1 MLTPK
6 QEGRRTLM
14 GTPWKSEVRREALQD
29 AAITLDEIRAKR
41 ESLQIG
47 DRIKLEV
54 DVYDQSGTYIGK
66 KMVDCRLV
74 HKSRHVAVFARD
86 KGLPIHLTYVELVMM
101 DRERSRHE

>member
-1 MLTPK
+1 
-6 QEGRRTLM
+6 M
-14 GTPWKSEVRREALQD
+14 GVPWKADARREALQD
-29 AAITLDEIRAKR
+29 AAITPAEVRAKR

-66 KMVDCRLV
+66 KTVDCRLV
-74 HKSRHVAVFARD
+74 HKCRHVAVFARD

>member
-1 MLTPK
+1 
-6 QEGRRTLM
+6 M
-14 GTPWKSEVRREALQD
+14 GVPWKADARREALQD
-29 AAITLDEIRAKR
+29 AAITPAEVAAKR
-41 ESLQIG
+41 ERLQIG

-66 KMVDCRLV
+66 KTVDCRLV

-86 KGLPIHLTYVELVMM
+86 RGLPIHLTYVELVMM

>member
-1 MLTPK
+1 
-6 QEGRRTLM
+6 M
-14 GTPWKSEVRREALQD
+14 GAPWKAEVRREALQD
-29 AAITLDEIRAKR
+29 AAITPAEVRAKR

-47 DRIKLEV
+47 DKIKVEV
-54 DVYDQSGTYIGK
+54 DAYDQAGICIGK

-86 KGLPIHLTYVELVMM
+86 KGPDIHLTYVELVMM

>member
-1 MLTPK
+1 
-6 QEGRRTLM
+6 M
-14 GTPWKSEVRREALQD
+14 GVTWKADARREARQD
-29 AAITLDEIRAKR
+29 AAITPDEVRAKR

-47 DRIKLEV
+47 DKIRVEMDI
-54 DVYDQSGTYIGK
+54 YDQSGTCVGK
-66 KMVDCRLV
+66 RAVSCRLV

>member
-1 MLTPK
+1 
-6 QEGRRTLM
+6 M
-14 GTPWKSEVRREALQD
+14 GVPRKADARREALQD
-29 AAITLDEIRAKR
+29 AAITPDEIRAKR

-66 KMVDCRLV
+66 KTVDCRLV
-74 HKSRHVAVFARD
+74 HQSRHVAVFARD
-86 KGLPIHLTYVELVMM
+86 KGPDIHLTYVELVMM

>member
-1 MLTPK
+1 
-6 QEGRRTLM
+6 M
-14 GTPWKSEVRREALQD
+14 GVPWKADARREALQD
-29 AAITLDEIRAKR
+29 AAITPAEVRAKR
-41 ESLQIG
+41 ERLQIG

-54 DVYDQSGTYIGK
+54 DVYDQSGTCVGK

-86 KGLPIHLTYVELVMM
+86 RGLPIHLTYVELVMM